1 MERIDSERID
11 SEGIDSEG
19 INSEGLIVRGLN
31 KIVFVLMIVVSVG
44 IVKLFLYKIIKQI
57 KKYKKLNI
65 NILKKFPIY

>member
-1 MERIDSERID
+1 MRGS
-11 SEGIDSEG
+11 
-19 INSEGLIVRGLN
+19 IVRGLN

-65 NILKKFPIY
+65 NIFKKIPNI